1 MNLIEIKE
9 LLSANSGT
17 FLAIIAIAMTLI
29 EITPIKMNPWS
40 AIAKWFGKV
49 FNGEVLNKL
58 DKMEQAQAETRQ
70 KLDDHIRID
79 DERNADLHRA
89 RILEF
94 NTGLIRGLRHT
105 EEDFNEILYN
115 IKFYETY
122 CGDHPEY
129 QNNRAVHAIKN
140 IERVYDECMKNH
152 DFL

>member
-29 EITPIKMNPWS
+29 EITPIKVNPWS

-89 RILEF
+89 RD
-94 NTGLIRGLRHT
+94 R
-105 EEDFNEILYN
+105 
-115 IKFYETY
+115 KS
-122 CGDHPEY
+122 
-129 QNNRAVHAIKN
+129 V
-140 IERVYDECMKNH
+140 V
-152 DFL
+152 